1 LKSVFRPH
9 SLLSLSLSVLLVS
22 GLLAACGNS
31 KDSQSSS
38 TLAPKVT
45 NSSASSTDTAKT
57 AKLKIVAAENFY
69 GEVAIAVG
77 GEQVEVTSILNNPET
92 DPHDFEPT
100 PEASKAVHDAKVI
113 IYNGVGY
120 DEWMKKLIDASGDAA
135 NKTLIAVGS
144 DVAGKK
150 EGDNEHVWYNPE
162 TMPSYAKLLAEKLGK
177 LDPAHSEQYKKQAD
191 TYIASLAGFTSLVKE
206 LKQASPVPIAVSEPV
221 FDYMAD
227 ALNLNVTD
235 KKFEM
240 AAEEET
246 DPAPADVAQLQNDIK
261 DKKIKMFIN
270 NIQASST
277 TVKNMVDL
285 AAKSRL
291 PVIEVT
297 ETLPAGK
304 NYSQWMIDQLN
315 QIKAALK

>member
-1 LKSVFRPH
+1 MKSVFRLR
-9 SLLSLSLSVLLVS
+9 SLLSLSLSIILVS
-22 GLLAACGNS
+22 GLLAACGSS
-31 KDSQSSS
+31 KDSQNS
-38 TLAPKVT
+38 TNAPKAT
-45 NSSASSTDTAKT
+45 NSSASGTDTPKT
-57 AKLKIVAAENFY
+57 AKIKIVAAENFY

-77 GEQVEVTSILNNPET
+77 GDQVEVTSILNNPET

-113 IYNGVGY
+113 IYNGIGY
-120 DEWMKKLIDASGDAA
+120 DEWMKKLVDASGDTA

-162 TMPSYAKLLAEKLGK
+162 TMPGYAKLLADKLGK
-177 LDPAHSEQYKKQAD
+177 LDPAHSDQYKKQAD
-191 TYIASLAGFTSLVKE
+191 TYIASLTGFTNLVKE
-206 LKQASPVPIAVSEPV
+206 LNQASPLPIAVSEPV
-221 FDYMAD
+221 FDYMAN

-261 DKKIKMFIN
+261 EKKIKMFIN

-285 AAKSRL
+285 AKKSEL

-315 QIKAALK
+315 QIKAVLK